1 MRVVVGDKKFAK
13 VLDDDREMNKVYGDR
28 IGRKIRR
35 RLEQMLSAETLESL
49 RYQGGRCHELKG
61 NRQGQLATDLSHPHR
76 LIFAPLPPIPLR
88 NDGGLDWKKVT
99 EIRIIEITDYH

>member
-13 VLDDDREMNKVYGDR
+13 VLDDDRKMNKVYGDR

-61 NRQGQLATDLSHPHR
+61 NRQGQLAMDLSHPHR
-76 LIFAPLPPIPLR
+76 LIFAPLPPIPVR
-88 NDGGLDWKKVT
+88 GDGGLDWKKVT
-99 EIRIIEITDYH
+99 EIRIIEIADYH